1 MADKNH
7 LKCIGVVGLGNMG
20 NALAGAL
27 LAHGFRVAVWNRT
40 GSKAAPLVEKGAML
54 AGSAAEAAEMSDV
67 TVVCVAE
74 HAVIA
79 AVVQTN
85 EVAQAIR
92 GKALLQLGV
101 VTAEQAAETADWAG
115 RHDVDYLEGSILGV
129 PDNVADGTATLV
141 CSGPTQQ
148 FDALRPVLEAFGTPH
163 HLSENIGA
171 AYEFD
176 KVVYPFGYGTMLGFI
191 QGAAMAKAS
200 GYSIIAYTKILTE
213 WMKPLSGRLET
224 FGSLIAEEDF
234 HAHQATLE
242 AWAAGYEKSLDAC
255 RALGVDDAL
264 PTALMVVL
272 RNGIDRGY
280 GDEEILAVF
289 KTLIPKP

>member
-1 MADKNH
+1 MPYNYGGCLREETMADKNH

-148 FDALRPVLEAFGTPH
+148 FEALSHAGVHPRGGDGKGVRILDHSLHEDSNRVDETIERPA
-163 HLSENIGA
+163 
-171 AYEFD
+171 
-176 KVVYPFGYGTMLGFI
+176 
-191 QGAAMAKAS
+191 
-200 GYSIIAYTKILTE
+200 
-213 WMKPLSGRLET
+213 
-224 FGSLIAEEDF
+224 
-234 HAHQATLE
+234 
-242 AWAAGYEKSLDAC
+242 
-255 RALGVDDAL
+255 
-264 PTALMVVL
+264 
-272 RNGIDRGY
+272 
-280 GDEEILAVF
+280 
-289 KTLIPKP
+289 